1 MRALASLFCGFI
13 FGWGLFISGMIRPDK
28 VLGFLDVL
36 AIPSGNWDPSL
47 AVVMAAALAVT
58 GVGYALARRRTPL
71 FESQN
76 QWPTQTAIDRPL
88 IAGSVLFGVGWGL
101 VGLCPGPA
109 LENLATLSPGV
120 IIFVIAMAVGMIAFH
135 LWEVRSAAP
144 AGRLWRPRPRPPR
157 TAKARI

>member
-1 MRALASLFCGFI
+1 MRALASLVCGFI
-13 FGWGLFISGMIRPDK
+13 FGWGLFIAGMIRPDK

-58 GVGYALARRRTPL
+58 GVGYAAMRRRTPV
-71 FESQN
+71 FEQHS

-88 IAGSVLFGVGWGL
+88 IAGAALFGVGWGL

-109 LENLATLSPGV
+109 IENLASLSPGV
-120 IIFVIAMAVGMIAFH
+120 IVFVVAMAIGTLAHDFW
-135 LWEVRSAAP
+135 LARSAAP
-144 AGRLWRPRPRPPR
+144 AAGIL
-157 TAKARI
+157 ASASAADG